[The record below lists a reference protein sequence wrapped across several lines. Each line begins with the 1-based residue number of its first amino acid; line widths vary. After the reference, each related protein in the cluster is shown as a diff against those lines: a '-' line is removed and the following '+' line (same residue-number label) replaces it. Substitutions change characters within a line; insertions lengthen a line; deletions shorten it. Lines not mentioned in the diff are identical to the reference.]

1 MKTEIIRMPFLAIV
15 MALAAV
21 LASCSNAGAGKSAQV
36 DKVKWQV
43 AAYAVVPAG
52 SVGLEVADPE
62 AYGDILPLR
71 DSYTQEESA
80 KVDELLAHN
89 DSLLSARG
97 YAYQWIDF
105 GAREPLNLV
114 FIESTPLLE
123 QEVEIDSESVSPCY
137 ADCLQ
142 IAFRFDDRQQWENIT
157 TANIGKRIA
166 IGVNGRILTAPC
178 VNSPITQGACSVIV
192 PAEDAPALLPGI
204 SLPDTE

>member
-1 MKTEIIRMPFLAIV
+1 MVISF
-15 MALAAV
+15 
-21 LASCSNAGAGKSAQV
+21 KSAIKLIGITIV
-36 DKVKWQV
+36 CFC
-43 AAYAVVPAG
+43 
-52 SVGLEVADPE
+52 EVFVCTFFLNF
-62 AYGDILPLR
+62 YLDILPLR

>member
-1 MKTEIIRMPFLAIV
+1 M
-15 MALAAV
+15 
-21 LASCSNAGAGKSAQV
+21 
-36 DKVKWQV
+36 
-43 AAYAVVPAG
+43 
-52 SVGLEVADPE
+52 
-62 AYGDILPLR
+62 
-71 DSYTQEESA
+71 
-80 KVDELLAHN
+80 
-89 DSLLSARG
+89 
-97 YAYQWIDF
+97 
-105 GAREPLNLV
+105 
-114 FIESTPLLE
+114 
-123 QEVEIDSESVSPCY
+123 EIDSESVSPCY

>member
-1 MKTEIIRMPFLAIV
+1 MKTEIIRMPFLAII

-21 LASCSNAGAGKSAQV
+21 LASCGSAGAGKSAQV

-43 AAYAVVPAG
+43 AAYAVVPSG
-52 SVGLEVADPE
+52 SVGLEVADQE

-97 YAYQWIDF
+97 YAYQWIDV

-123 QEVEIDSESVSPCY
+123 
-137 ADCLQ
+137 
-142 IAFRFDDRQQWENIT
+142 
-157 TANIGKRIA
+157 
-166 IGVNGRILTAPC
+166 
-178 VNSPITQGACSVIV
+178 
-192 PAEDAPALLPGI
+192 
-204 SLPDTE
+204 

>member
-21 LASCSNAGAGKSAQV
+21 LASCGNAGAGKSAQV
-36 DKVKWQV
+36 DKVKWDV
-43 AAYAVVPAG
+43 AAYAVVPSG
-52 SVGLEVADPE
+52 SVGLEVADQE

-89 DSLLSARG
+89 DSLLSACG

-105 GAREPLNLV
+105 GTREPLNLV

-123 QEVEIDSESVSPCY
+123 QEVEVDSESVSPCY

-192 PAEDAPALLPGI
+192 PAEDAPELLPGI